1 MQLYLLGPVDGGQ
14 VVEQAFGVGGDAE
27 VPLLEV
33 DFGDLAAAAPA
44 AALLDL
50 LVGEDRLVGGTP
62 PLLAGAAVGQPT
74 LVEEQEEPLGPAV
87 VVGQAARDLARPV
100 ERQADQVHLAVVV
113 GDVAPG
119 GDLRAHAHLDG
130 VVLGGQAEGVPAHGV
145 QHVEAA
151 HALQARDHVGGHVV
165 AAVADREAVARG
177 IREEIER
184 VELGA
189 VGGVGRAVGVAL
201 APDTL
206 PARFDLL
213 WRVAVVH
220 LGFRSLLAR
229 DLLGRDGEHSR
240 RSLPAPESG

>member
-1 MQLYLLGPVDGGQ
+1 M
-14 VVEQAFGVGGDAE
+14 
-27 VPLLEV
+27 
-33 DFGDLAAAAPA
+33 
-44 AALLDL
+44 
-50 LVGEDRLVGGTP
+50 
-62 PLLAGAAVGQPT
+62 
-74 LVEEQEEPLGPAV
+74 
-87 VVGQAARDLARPV
+87 
-100 ERQADQVHLAVVV
+100 VV
-113 GDVAPG
+113 GDVALG

-151 HALQARDHVGGHVV
+151 HALQAGDHVGGHVV

-177 IREEIER
+177 VRKEVER

-206 PARFDLL
+206 PVCFNLL

-220 LGFRSLLAR
+220 LGSRSLLAR
-229 DLLGRDGEHSR
+229 DLLARD
-240 RSLPAPESG
+240 